1 MSFQFTN
8 ILIPTDFSD
17 LAQPALSYAKGLA
30 DAFEAQIHCLHVVD
44 DAYQYWSAIGPESLP
59 VGPPP
64 DEMLTLGRTRMARF
78 AAEMLAD
85 LKHPAITHVAY
96 GRPFHEI
103 INYAAENKID
113 LIVMSTHGRG
123 VIAHALLGS
132 TTEKVVRKACCPV
145 LTIRAAEQ
153 KGASS

>member
-1 MSFQFTN
+1 MSTKFAN

-17 LAQPALSYAKGLA
+17 LAKPALEYAKILA
-30 DAFEAQIHCLHVVD
+30 DAFGAQVHCLHVVD

-64 DEMLTLGRTRMARF
+64 DEMIALGRKRIARF
-78 AAEMLAD
+78 AAEMLTN
-85 LKHPAITHVAY
+85 LKRPAITHVAY

-103 INYAAENKID
+103 ITYAKEKNID

-145 LTIRAAEQ
+145 LTIRAAGYKCEE
-153 KGASS
+153 